1 MRPTPTP
8 RGGVYGPSVVER
20 AVHLVRDPFK
30 FAGVSCHGE
39 LMRYAQRHVLAA
51 RAAETLDILV
61 LCTNLENSA
70 KELLDFLGLGIVEK
84 LSRFDSDKDYVAC
97 FTGEERAAATNLLRE
112 LTGNGTAGR
121 LLKRQRAE
129 CDADKMRA
137 QTRSMQ

>member
-1 MRPTPTP
+1 MP
-8 RGGVYGPSVVER
+8 RVAGAPS
-20 AVHLVRDPFK
+20 
-30 FAGVSCHGE
+30 
-39 LMRYAQRHVLAA
+39 AQRHILAA

-112 LTGNGTAGR
+112 LTGDGTAGR

-137 QTRSMQ
+137 QTRSIQ